1 MSALGA
7 VVAGV
12 AHEVR
17 NPLFAISATV
27 DALEARFGPQPAYAR
42 YAETLRLE
50 VSRLSRLM
58 SDLLDYGKP
67 SRLDLTDA
75 PIGPVVSGAIAAC
88 TPLAEQTGVRL
99 VADVAD
105 DLPLFPLDPARMLQV
120 LQNLVDNAIQH
131 SPRGGQ
137 VVVRAAAV
145 LAPSDV
151 GIELS
156 VADEGPGIRGEDM
169 ANIFEPF
176 FTRRRGGT
184 GLGLS
189 IVQRIVEQHGGEV
202 DATNRDVGGALITVR
217 LCRPAG
223 VPV

>member
-1 MSALGA
+1 
-7 VVAGV
+7 VAGV

-17 NPLFAISATV
+17 NPLFAISGTV

-42 YAETLRLE
+42 YTETLRQE
-50 VSRLSRLM
+50 VNRLSRLM
-58 SDLLDYGKP
+58 SDLLDYGRP
-67 SRLDLTDA
+67 PRLDLADSA
-75 PIGPVVSGAIAAC
+75 IGPVVTGAIAAC

-99 VADVAD
+99 VAEIAD
-105 DLPLFPLDPARMLQV
+105 ALPPYPLDPARMLQV
-120 LQNLVDNAIQH
+120 LQNLIDNAIQH
-131 SPRGGQ
+131 SPRGSQ
-137 VVVRAAAV
+137 VVVRAAVV
-145 LAPSDV
+145 LAPGAA

-156 VADEGPGIRGEDM
+156 VADQGPGIRPEDM

-202 DATNRDVGGALITVR
+202 EAGNRASGGALITVR
-217 LCRPAG
+217 LCQ
-223 VPV
+223 PVGATA